1 MPRPPK
7 RELSF
12 TVTIE
17 GKHDTLM
24 GRRERNQ
31 LINVLTNTVS
41 RYLHDRHIPY
51 SMVGIDAPSNEDIDN
66 FQSTFSY
73 SAPDWNAIWREEM
86 AELEGKLI
94 HLDRTNDGT

>member
-17 GKHDTLM
+17 GKHDTWA

-31 LINVLTNTVS
+31 LINVLTNTVDK
-41 RYLHDRHIPY
+41 YLNDHHIPY
-51 SMVGIDAPSNEDIDN
+51 SMVGIKAPSNEDIDD
-66 FQSTFSY
+66 FQRTYSY
-73 SAPDWNAIWREEM
+73 SPPDWNAIWREEM

-94 HLDRTNDGT
+94 YLERTNDGA